1 MKEQDIRSRETLNN
15 YLALVAKDCAVYFR
29 DKERVIAVSC
39 CVCGSEFYDFQFSK
53 NGFDYVTCQDCR
65 TLYVRNRP
73 SLEKLKAFYA
83 QSESSTYWTHYF
95 FKPVLEARRTK
106 IFQPRVESIIEQFGQ
121 DQKWTVGD
129 VGAGFGIFLEELRKR
144 WAESRFVAIEP
155 SLEQAEICRS
165 LGVDVE
171 CCFVEE
177 LKKYDGTFDL
187 LTAFELFEH
196 LNEPAHFVGKIYEL
210 LKPGGYFLM
219 TTLNGEG
226 FDIQLLWENSKS
238 VTPPHHLT
246 FINPQSLTRLLTS
259 VGFIIEECITPG
271 KLDWDIVEGMIA
283 EENKKV
289 GRFWETF
296 ANQGTPEAKQDLQN
310 WISKHN
316 MSSHIRVL
324 AKKPEI
330 IGSQS

>member
-15 YLALVAKDCAVYFR
+15 YLELVAKDCAVYFR
-29 DKERVIAVSC
+29 DKGHFVVVSC
-39 CVCGSEFYDFQFSK
+39 CVCGSESYDFQFSK

-73 SLEKLKAFYA
+73 SFEKLKEFYA
-83 QSESSTYWTHYF
+83 RSESSTYWTNYF

-106 IFQPRVESIIEQFGQ
+106 IFQPRVESIIEHFGGKQ
-121 DQKWTVGD
+121 NWTVGD
-129 VGAGFGIFLEELRKR
+129 VGAGFGIFLEELRKY
-144 WAESRFVAIEP
+144 WKESRFIAIEP
-155 SLEQAEICRS
+155 SLEQAEICRG

-171 CCFVEE
+171 CSFVEE
-177 LKKYDGTFDL
+177 LKEYDGKFDL

-196 LNEPAHFVGKIYEL
+196 LNEPARFVEKIYEL

-238 VTPPHHLT
+238 VTPPHHLN
-246 FINPQSLTRLLTS
+246 FINPQSLSKLLSS
-259 VGFIIEECITPG
+259 VGFILEDCTTPG
-271 KLDWDIVEGMIA
+271 KLDWDIVEGMITK
-283 EENKKV
+283 EKKKV
-289 GRFWETF
+289 GRFWEMF
-296 ANQGTPEAKQDLQN
+296 ASQGTVEAKQELQD

-316 MSSHIRVL
+316 MSSHIKVL
-324 AKKPEI
+324 ARKPEK
-330 IGSQS
+330 IGGQN